1 MDNQTVVVKFKDQ
14 YGRTVCHPVNEQARV
29 FAEIAGT
36 KTLTW
41 HTLKGIDY
49 LGFKIATT
57 LQRLSFNEVRE
68 LLDGGTSPQLEEWQ
82 RRIHQVLEQ

>member
-1 MDNQTVVVKFKDQ
+1 MDNQNTVFVGAGRVVVRFKDQ
-14 YGRTVCHPVNEQARV
+14 YGRMVCHPVDEQAKV

-36 KTLTW
+36 KTLTY

-57 LQRLSFNEVRE
+57 LQTLNINEVRE
-68 LLDGGTSPQLEEWQ
+68 M
-82 RRIHQVLEQ
+82 LEQ

>member
-1 MDNQTVVVKFKDQ
+1 MDNQNVVVRFKDQ
-14 YGRTVCHPVNEQARV
+14 YGRMVCHPVDEQAKV

-36 KTLTW
+36 KTLTY

-57 LQRLSFNEVRE
+57 LQTLNINEVRE
-68 LLDGGTSPQLEEWQ
+68 M
-82 RRIHQVLEQ
+82 LEQ